1 MASEAREFRLRCV
14 HVCACVCIVDGD
26 GGIYK
31 LILERKAW
39 LKAARITMEAG
50 NSGRRRER

>member
-39 LKAARITMEAG
+39 LKTARITMEAG